1 MLFKS
6 VMKAISLYPPWYQN
20 QFLGNRSSS
29 KNNNKDYNKKLTV
42 NGTLPTCH
50 TQ

>member
-20 QFLGNRSSS
+20 QFFGNRSSS
-29 KNNNKDYNKKLTV
+29 NNNNKDYNK
-42 NGTLPTCH
+42 N
-50 TQ
+50 

>member
-6 VMKAISLYPPWYQN
+6 VMKAISLYPPQN

-29 KNNNKDYNKKLTV
+29 NNNNKDYNK
-42 NGTLPTCH
+42 N
-50 TQ
+50 